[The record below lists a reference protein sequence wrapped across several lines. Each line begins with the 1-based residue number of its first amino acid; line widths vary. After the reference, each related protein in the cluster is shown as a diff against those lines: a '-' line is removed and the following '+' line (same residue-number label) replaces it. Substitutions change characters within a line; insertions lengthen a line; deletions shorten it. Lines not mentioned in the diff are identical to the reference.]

1 MIYEVVIGVE
11 VHAQL
16 RTKSKLFCGCGT
28 MFGLSANSQTCPLCL
43 GLPGTL
49 PVINRVAVEMAVRAG
64 LALNCT
70 ISANNLFARK
80 NYFYPDLPKGY
91 QISQY
96 EAPICEHGWIEIAA
110 SEGKKRVRIRRAHLE
125 EDAGKSVHVTGMNGS
140 RVDLNRAGT
149 PLLEIV
155 TEPDLRSADEVV
167 AYLKGLRD
175 VLMYLEVCDGNMDEG
190 SFRCE
195 PNLSL
200 RPLGQR
206 EFGTK
211 VELKNINS
219 FKFVKDAV
227 EYEIKRQ
234 TKVLNEGGKIHQET
248 RLWNLDRGETAVM
261 RSKEEAHDYR
271 YFPDPD
277 LVPLKL
283 EKEWIEGCRKQVIEL
298 PAARMQRFVDDFAL
312 SEYDAGVLTASKA
325 VADYFEACVKL
336 FNQPKTV
343 SNWVMGE
350 LTRELNNSGSDASA
364 SPVSPERLVDLLRLV
379 EQGTISLKAAREI
392 FPEVYSSGKTPEQ
405 IVQEKGLVQVSDEG
419 ALDKIIEDV
428 LAKNPT
434 QAAQFKE
441 GKQQVL
447 GFLVGQVMKASGGKA
462 NPGKVNELLKQKLG
476 GVLYARPVISLEE
489 LAQQQPLN
497 TDQAKVK
504 FQLTNR
510 EQSVI
515 EHLAKGWTNKEI
527 ANALQITE
535 ETVKEHIKHI
545 MQKTNSTTRTG
556 ILDHVFNS

>member
-28 MFGLSANSQTCPLCL
+28 RFGLPANSQTCPLCL

-49 PVINRVAVEMAVRAG
+49 PVINQAAVEMAVRAG

-70 ISANNLFARK
+70 IATNNVFARK

-96 EAPICEHGWIEIAA
+96 ESPICEHGWIEIAA
-110 SEGKKRVRIRRAHLE
+110 SEGTRHVRIRRAHLE
-125 EDAGKSVHVTGMNGS
+125 EDAGKSVHVAGTNGS

-200 RPLGQR
+200 RPLGQK

-219 FKFVKDAV
+219 FKFVKDAI

-234 TKVLNEGGKIHQET
+234 TKVLSEGGHINQET
-248 RLWNLDRGETAVM
+248 RLWNIDRRETAVM

-277 LVPLKL
+277 LVPVKL
-283 EKEWIEGCRKQVIEL
+283 EKEWIESCRKHVTEL
-298 PAARMQRFVDDFAL
+298 PAARMKRFVSEFGL
-312 SEYDAGVLTASKA
+312 SDYEAGVLTASKPM
-325 VADYFEACVKL
+325 ADYFESCVKL

-350 LTRELNNSGSDASA
+350 LTRELNNSGTDAGA
-364 SPVSPERLVDLLRLV
+364 SPVSPERLISLLQLV
-379 EQGTISLKAAREI
+379 EKGTISLKAAREI

-405 IVQEKGLVQVSDEG
+405 IIQEKGLVQLSDEG
-419 ALDKIIEDV
+419 ALDKIIVEV
-428 LAKNPT
+428 LAENPT
-434 QAAQFKE
+434 QVAQFKD

-462 NPGKVNELLKQKLG
+462 NPGKVNELLKKKLG
-476 GVLYARPVISLEE
+476 
-489 LAQQQPLN
+489 
-497 TDQAKVK
+497 
-504 FQLTNR
+504 
-510 EQSVI
+510 
-515 EHLAKGWTNKEI
+515 
-527 ANALQITE
+527 
-535 ETVKEHIKHI
+535 
-545 MQKTNSTTRTG
+545 
-556 ILDHVFNS
+556 

>member
-16 RTKSKLFCGCGT
+16 RTKTKMFCGCGT
-28 MFGLSANSQTCPLCL
+28 TFGRSPNSQTCPVCL

-49 PVINRVAVEMAVRAG
+49 PVINRAAVEMAVRAG
-64 LALNCT
+64 LALNCAIGT
-70 ISANNLFARK
+70 NNQFDRK

-96 EAPICEHGWIEIAA
+96 ESPICEHGWIEIAV
-110 SEGKKRVRIRRAHLE
+110 GDNKKRVKIRRAHLE
-125 EDAGKSVHVTGMNGS
+125 EDAGKNVHETGTCGS

-155 TEPDLRSADEVV
+155 TEPDMRSADEVV

-175 VLMYLEVCDGNMDEG
+175 ILMYLDVCDGNMDEG

-200 RPLGQR
+200 RPLGQK

-219 FKFVKDAV
+219 FKFVKDAI

-234 TKVLNEGGKIHQET
+234 TKVLSEGGKIYQET

-283 EKEWIEGCRKQVIEL
+283 DKEWIEGFRGSVPEL
-298 PAARMQRFVDDFAL
+298 PVARVDRLVRDYGL
-312 SEYDAGVLTASKA
+312 PEYDAGVLTVSKGI
-325 VADYFEACVKL
+325 ADYFEACVKL

-350 LTRELNNSGSDASA
+350 LTRELNLSGIDITA
-364 SPVSPERLVDLLRLV
+364 SPVTPERLIDLLQLV
-379 EQGTISLKAAREI
+379 ETGTISLKVAREI
-392 FPEVYSSGKTPEQ
+392 FPELYRSGKQPEQ
-405 IVQEKGLVQVSDEG
+405 IVQEKGLTQVSDEG
-419 ALDKIIEDV
+419 ALDKIIDEV
-428 LAKNPT
+428 LTKNP
-434 QAAQFKE
+434 AQVAQLKE

-462 NPGKVNELLKQKLG
+462 NPGKVNELLKK
-476 GVLYARPVISLEE
+476 
-489 LAQQQPLN
+489 
-497 TDQAKVK
+497 K
-504 FQLTNR
+504 F
-510 EQSVI
+510 S
-515 EHLAKGWTNKEI
+515 
-527 ANALQITE
+527 
-535 ETVKEHIKHI
+535 
-545 MQKTNSTTRTG
+545 S
-556 ILDHVFNS
+556 

>member
-1 MIYEVVIGVE
+1 MTYEVVVGVE

-16 RTKSKLFCGCGT
+16 RTQSKMFCGCT
-28 MFGLSANSQTCPLCL
+28 TTFGSSPNSQTCPVCL
-43 GLPGTL
+43 GLPGSL
-49 PVINRVAVEMAVRAG
+49 PVMNRAAVEMAVRAG

-70 ISANNLFARK
+70 IGVNNRFARK

-96 EAPICEHGWIEIAA
+96 ESPICENGWFEIAV
-110 SEGKKRVRIRRAHLE
+110 GDRKKRVRIRRAHLE
-125 EDAGKSVHVTGMNGS
+125 EDAGKNIHETGTSGS
-140 RVDLNRAGT
+140 LVDLNRAGT

-155 TEPDLRSADEVV
+155 TEPDMSSTDEVI

-175 VLMYLEVCDGNMDEG
+175 ILMYLEVCDGNMEEG

-200 RPLGQR
+200 RPLGQK

-219 FKFVKDAV
+219 FKVVKDAM

-234 TKVLNEGGKIHQET
+234 TKVLSEGGKIRQET
-248 RLWNLDRGETAVM
+248 RSWNIDRGETAVM

-283 EKEWIEGCRKQVIEL
+283 DKEWVEGFTSSLPEL
-298 PAARMQRFVDDFAL
+298 PAARARRFVGDYGL
-312 SEYDAGVLTASKA
+312 PEYDAGILTSSKGIA
-325 VADYFEACVKL
+325 EYFEACVKL

-350 LTRELNNSGSDASA
+350 LTRELNDSGTDVSA
-364 SPVSPERLVDLLRLV
+364 SPVPPERLVELLKMV
-379 EQGTISLKAAREI
+379 DQGAISLKVAREI
-392 FPEVYSSGKTPEQ
+392 FPQVYSSGKTPVQ
-405 IVQEKGLVQVSDEG
+405 IVQEKGLTQVSDEG
-419 ALDKIIEDV
+419 ALEAIITEV
-428 LAKNPT
+428 LAKSPA
-434 QAAQFKE
+434 QVAQFKE

-462 NPGKVNELLKQKLG
+462 NPGKVNELLKRKLAG
-476 GVLYARPVISLEE
+476 
-489 LAQQQPLN
+489 
-497 TDQAKVK
+497 
-504 FQLTNR
+504 
-510 EQSVI
+510 
-515 EHLAKGWTNKEI
+515 
-527 ANALQITE
+527 
-535 ETVKEHIKHI
+535 
-545 MQKTNSTTRTG
+545 
-556 ILDHVFNS
+556 

>member
-28 MFGLSANSQTCPLCL
+28 VFGLAANSQTCPVCL

-49 PVINRVAVEMAVRAG
+49 PVLNQMAVEMAVRAG

-70 ISANNLFARK
+70 IAANNLFARK

-96 EAPICEHGWIEIAA
+96 EAPICENGWIEIATR
-110 SEGKKRVRIRRAHLE
+110 EDKRRVRVRRAHLE
-125 EDAGKSVHVTGMNGS
+125 EDAGKSVHVAGTNGS

-167 AYLKGLRD
+167 AYLKALRD
-175 VLMYLEVCDGNMDEG
+175 VLMYLEVCDGNMEEG
-190 SFRCE
+190 NFRCE

-200 RPLGQR
+200 RPLGQK

-219 FKFVKDAV
+219 FKFVKDAI

-234 TKVLNEGGKIHQET
+234 TKVLNEGGRITQET
-248 RLWNLDRGETAVM
+248 RLWNLDRGETVVM

-277 LVPLKL
+277 LAPLKL
-283 EKEWIEGCRKQVIEL
+283 EKEWVEECRKRVIEL
-298 PAARMQRFVDDFAL
+298 PAARKKRLVSEFAL
-312 SEYDAGVLTASKA
+312 SEYDAEALTATKA
-325 VADYFEACVKL
+325 IADYFEACVKL

-350 LTRELNNSGSDASA
+350 LTRELNNSGIDASA
-364 SPVSPERLVDLLRLV
+364 SPVSPERLISLLQLV
-379 EQGTISLKAAREI
+379 EQGTISLKVAREI
-392 FPEVYSSGKTPEQ
+392 FPEIYMSGKTPEQ
-405 IVQEKGLVQVSDEG
+405 IVQEKGLTQISDADAIE
-419 ALDKIIEDV
+419 KIIQDV
-428 LAKNPT
+428 LAKNPS
-434 QAAQFKE
+434 QVAQFKE

-462 NPGKVNELLKQKLG
+462 NPGKVNELLKKKLG
-476 GVLYARPVISLEE
+476 
-489 LAQQQPLN
+489 
-497 TDQAKVK
+497 
-504 FQLTNR
+504 
-510 EQSVI
+510 
-515 EHLAKGWTNKEI
+515 
-527 ANALQITE
+527 
-535 ETVKEHIKHI
+535 
-545 MQKTNSTTRTG
+545 
-556 ILDHVFNS
+556 

>member
-1 MIYEVVIGVE
+1 MTYEVVIGVE

-16 RTKSKLFCGCGT
+16 RTKSKMFCGCGAT
-28 MFGLSANSQTCPLCL
+28 FGRSPNSQTCPVCL
-43 GLPGTL
+43 GLPGSL
-49 PVINRVAVEMAVRAG
+49 PVINRMAVEMAVRAG

-70 ISANNLFARK
+70 IGEHNRFARK

-110 SEGKKRVRIRRAHLE
+110 GNGKKRVRIRRAHLE
-125 EDAGKSVHVTGMNGS
+125 EDAGKNIHETGTSGS
-140 RVDLNRAGT
+140 LVDLNRAGT

-155 TEPDLRSADEVV
+155 TEPDMRSAEEVI

-175 VLMYLEVCDGNMDEG
+175 ILMYLEVCDGNMEEG

-200 RPLGQR
+200 RPLGQK

-234 TKVLNEGGKIHQET
+234 TKVLSEGGTIQQET
-248 RLWNLDRGETAVM
+248 RLWNFDRGETAVM

-283 EKEWIEGCRKQVIEL
+283 EKEWVEGFRDGLPEL
-298 PAARMQRFVDDFAL
+298 PAMRAARFVSDYGL
-312 SEYDAGVLTASKA
+312 PEYDATVLTASRGM
-325 VADYFEACVKL
+325 ADYFEAGVKL

-343 SNWVMGE
+343 SNWIMGE
-350 LTRELNNSGSDASA
+350 LTRELNTSGTDVSA
-364 SPVSPERLVDLLRLV
+364 SRVSPERLAGLLQMVDT
-379 EQGTISLKAAREI
+379 GTVSLKVAREI
-392 FPEVYSSGKTPEQ
+392 FPELYNSGKTPEQ
-405 IVQEKGLVQVSDEG
+405 IVQEKGLTQVSYEG
-419 ALDKIIEDV
+419 ALEKIIDDV
-428 LAKNPT
+428 LTKNPA
-434 QAAQFKE
+434 QVAQFKE

-462 NPGKVNELLKQKLG
+462 NPGKVNDLLKKRLG
-476 GVLYARPVISLEE
+476 
-489 LAQQQPLN
+489 
-497 TDQAKVK
+497 
-504 FQLTNR
+504 
-510 EQSVI
+510 
-515 EHLAKGWTNKEI
+515 
-527 ANALQITE
+527 
-535 ETVKEHIKHI
+535 
-545 MQKTNSTTRTG
+545 
-556 ILDHVFNS
+556 

>member
-1 MIYEVVIGVE
+1 MTYEAVIGVE

-28 MFGLSANSQTCPLCL
+28 VFGLAANSQTCPLCL
-43 GLPGTL
+43 GLPGSL
-49 PVINRVAVEMAVRAG
+49 PVLNRAAVEMAVRAG

-70 ISANNLFARK
+70 IAVNNIFARK

-96 EAPICEHGWIEIAA
+96 EAPICEHGWIEIAVG
-110 SEGKKRVRIRRAHLE
+110 EGTQRVRIRRAHLE
-125 EDAGKSVHVTGMNGS
+125 EDAGKSVHVAGTNGS

-155 TEPDLRSADEVV
+155 TEPDLRSADQVV

-200 RPLGQR
+200 RPLGQK

-219 FKFVKDAV
+219 FKFVKDAID
-227 EYEIKRQ
+227 YEIKRQ
-234 TKVLNEGGKIHQET
+234 TKVLSEGGKINQET

-261 RSKEEAHDYR
+261 RSKEDAHDYR

-283 EKEWIEGCRKQVIEL
+283 DQEWIEGCRKQVAEL
-298 PAARMQRFVDDFAL
+298 PAVRMRRFVSEFGL
-312 SEYDAGVLTASKA
+312 SEYDAGVLTASRA
-325 VADYFEACVKL
+325 MADYYETCVGL
-336 FNQPKTV
+336 FNQPKIV

-350 LTRELNNSGSDASA
+350 LTRELNRSGTDASA
-364 SPVSPERLVDLLRLV
+364 SPVSPEQLVSLLQLV
-379 EQGTISLKAAREI
+379 EQGTISLKVAREI

-405 IVQEKGLVQVSDEG
+405 IVQEKGLIQVSDEG
-419 ALDKIIEDV
+419 ALDQVIGDV

-434 QAAQFKE
+434 QVAQFKE
-441 GKQQVL
+441 GKHQVL

-462 NPGKVNELLKQKLG
+462 NPGKVNELLKKKLG
-476 GVLYARPVISLEE
+476 
-489 LAQQQPLN
+489 
-497 TDQAKVK
+497 
-504 FQLTNR
+504 
-510 EQSVI
+510 
-515 EHLAKGWTNKEI
+515 
-527 ANALQITE
+527 
-535 ETVKEHIKHI
+535 
-545 MQKTNSTTRTG
+545 
-556 ILDHVFNS
+556 

>member
-1 MIYEVVIGVE
+1 MIFETVIGVE

-16 RTKSKLFCGCGT
+16 RTNSKMFCGCGT
-28 MFGLSANSQTCPLCL
+28 TFGMSANSQTCPVCL
-43 GLPGTL
+43 GLPGSL
-49 PVINRVAVEMAVRAG
+49 PVINRTAVEMAVRAG

-70 ISANNLFARK
+70 IAANNRFARK

-96 EAPICEHGWIEIAA
+96 ESPICEHGWIEIRD
-110 SEGKKRVRIRRAHLE
+110 GGGTKRIRIRRAHLE
-125 EDAGKSVHVTGMNGS
+125 EDAGKNIHETGTSGS

-155 TEPDLRSADEVV
+155 TEPDMRSADEVV

-175 VLMYLEVCDGNMDEG
+175 ILMYLEVCDGNMEEG

-200 RPLGQR
+200 RPSGQR
-206 EFGTK
+206 AYGTK

-219 FKFVKDAV
+219 FKYVEDAV

-234 TKVLNEGGKIHQET
+234 TKVLNEGGKIRQET
-248 RLWNLDRGETAVM
+248 RLWNIDRGETAVM

-283 EKEWIEGCRKQVIEL
+283 DNEWIEGFRAGQPEL
-298 PAARMQRFVDDFAL
+298 PAVRTKRFVSAYGL
-312 SEYDAGVLTASKA
+312 PEYDAAILTASKGM
-325 VADYFEACVKL
+325 ADYFEACVEQ

-350 LTRELNNSGSDASA
+350 LTRELNHSGTDITA
-364 SPVSPERLVDLLRLV
+364 SPVAPERLVSLLQMV
-379 EQGTISLKAAREI
+379 DKGTISLKVARDI
-392 FPEVYSSGKTPEQ
+392 FSELYSSGKTPAQ
-405 IVQEKGLVQVSDEG
+405 IVQEKGLMQVSDEG
-419 ALDKIIEDV
+419 ALAKLIEEV
-428 LAKNPT
+428 LSKNPG
-434 QAAQFKE
+434 QVAQFKE

-462 NPGKVNELLKQKLG
+462 NPGKVNELLRKRLG
-476 GVLYARPVISLEE
+476 
-489 LAQQQPLN
+489 
-497 TDQAKVK
+497 
-504 FQLTNR
+504 
-510 EQSVI
+510 
-515 EHLAKGWTNKEI
+515 
-527 ANALQITE
+527 
-535 ETVKEHIKHI
+535 
-545 MQKTNSTTRTG
+545 
-556 ILDHVFNS
+556 

>member
-28 MFGLSANSQTCPLCL
+28 MFGLTANSQTCPLCL

-49 PVINRVAVEMAVRAG
+49 PVLNQAAVEMAVRAG

-70 ISANNLFARK
+70 IAADNLFARK

-110 SEGKKRVRIRRAHLE
+110 SEGKRRVRIRRAHLE
-125 EDAGKSVHVTGMNGS
+125 EDAGKSVHVAGMNGS

-175 VLMYLEVCDGNMDEG
+175 ILIYQDVCDGDMEKGN
-190 SFRCE
+190 FRCE

-200 RPLGQR
+200 RPLGQK

-211 VELKNINS
+211 VEMKNINS
-219 FKFVKDAV
+219 FKFVKDAI

-234 TKVLNEGGKIHQET
+234 TKVLSEGGKINQET
-248 RLWNLDRGETAVM
+248 RLWNLERGETAVM

-277 LVPLKL
+277 LVPLQVS
-283 EKEWIEGCRKQVIEL
+283 KELIDQVRSGLAEL
-298 PAARMQRFVDDFAL
+298 PADRRNRLEREFGLSGYSVGVLADRKDILGYFERSAAELEKMGWSKLEIGKELANCITVDFRGLTNKMNNRPGMTGSPAPALFSDPSYEGTWPLTKVIPEKNL
-312 SEYDAGVLTASKA
+312 SELMDKKMKGEISGPIY
-325 VADYFEACVKL
+325 
-336 FNQPKTV
+336 KTV
-343 SNWVMGE
+343 LEEMAN
-350 LTRELNNSGSDASA
+350 T
-364 SPVSPERLVDLLRLV
+364 
-379 EQGTISLKAAREI
+379 QKTAAEI
-392 FPEVYSSGKTPEQ
+392 IE
-405 IVQEKGLVQVSDEG
+405 EKGLKQVSDES
-419 ALDKIIEDV
+419 ALEKIIDEV
-428 LAKNPT
+428 FAKNPAQVT
-434 QAAQFKE
+434 QFKE

-462 NPGKVNELLKQKLG
+462 NPGKVNELLKKKLG
-476 GVLYARPVISLEE
+476 A
-489 LAQQQPLN
+489 
-497 TDQAKVK
+497 
-504 FQLTNR
+504 
-510 EQSVI
+510 
-515 EHLAKGWTNKEI
+515 
-527 ANALQITE
+527 
-535 ETVKEHIKHI
+535 
-545 MQKTNSTTRTG
+545 
-556 ILDHVFNS
+556 

>member
-28 MFGLSANSQTCPLCL
+28 VFGLTANSQTCPLCL

-49 PVINRVAVEMAVRAG
+49 PVLNQAAVEMAVRAG

-70 ISANNLFARK
+70 IAANNLFARK

-96 EAPICEHGWIEIAA
+96 EAPICEYGWIEIAA

-125 EDAGKSVHVTGMNGS
+125 EDAGKSVHVAGTNGS

-175 VLMYLEVCDGNMDEG
+175 VLMYQDVCDGDMEKGN
-190 SFRCE
+190 FRCE

-200 RPLGQR
+200 RPLGQK

-219 FKFVKDAV
+219 FKFVKDAM

-234 TKVLNEGGKIHQET
+234 TKVLNEGGKIQQET
-248 RLWNLDRGETAVM
+248 RLWNTDRGETAVM

-277 LVPLKL
+277 LVPLKISI
-283 EKEWIEGCRKQVIEL
+283 EWIDQVRSSLAESPVDRRNRLEQEFGFSEYSVGVITSRKDIFEYFEKCVIEAEKLGLSKMEAGKELANCITIDFRGLARKMNSRVGFEQSNTPL
-298 PAARMQRFVDDFAL
+298 PLGHPDY
-312 SEYDAGVLTASKA
+312 SEYGEVWQGTLIPEKNLAELIAKK
-325 VADYFEACVKL
+325 VKGEISG
-336 FNQPKTV
+336 PIYKTV
-343 SNWVMGE
+343 LEGMFE
-350 LTRELNNSGSDASA
+350 TRRTADEIIEARG
-364 SPVSPERLVDLLRLV
+364 
-379 EQGTISLKAAREI
+379 LK
-392 FPEVYSSGKTPEQ
+392 
-405 IVQEKGLVQVSDEG
+405 LVSDEG
-419 ALDKIIEDV
+419 VIEKIINEV
-428 LAKNPT
+428 LEKNPN
-434 QAAQFKE
+434 QVAQFRE

-447 GFLVGQVMKASGGKA
+447 GFLVGQVMKASGGNA
-462 NPGKVNELLKQKLG
+462 NPGKVNELLKKKLG
-476 GVLYARPVISLEE
+476 EA
-489 LAQQQPLN
+489 
-497 TDQAKVK
+497 VK
-504 FQLTNR
+504 
-510 EQSVI
+510 I
-515 EHLAKGWTNKEI
+515 
-527 ANALQITE
+527 
-535 ETVKEHIKHI
+535 
-545 MQKTNSTTRTG
+545 
-556 ILDHVFNS
+556 

>member
-28 MFGLSANSQTCPLCL
+28 MFGLTANSQTCPLCL

-49 PVINRVAVEMAVRAG
+49 PVINQAAVEMAVRAG

-70 ISANNLFARK
+70 IATNNLFARK

-110 SEGKKRVRIRRAHLE
+110 SEGKRRVRIRRAHLE
-125 EDAGKSVHVTGMNGS
+125 EDAGKSVHVAGMNGS

-175 VLMYLEVCDGNMDEG
+175 ILIYQDVCDGDMEKGN
-190 SFRCE
+190 FRCE
-195 PNLSL
+195 PNISL
-200 RPLGQR
+200 RPLGQK

-219 FKFVKDAV
+219 FKFVKDAI
-227 EYEIKRQ
+227 EYEVKRQ
-234 TKVLNEGGKIHQET
+234 TKALNEGGKIQQET

-277 LVPLKL
+277 LVPLKIS
-283 EKEWIEGCRKQVIEL
+283 KEWIDQVRSSLAEL
-298 PAARMQRFVDDFAL
+298 PVDRRNRLQQEFGF
-312 SEYDAGVLTASKA
+312 SEYSAGVLASDKKVLEYFEQCVAEAEKLGFSKMEVGKELANCITVDFRGLTRHGVTVTPPNPLLFDVNPYSEGILGLTIIPEKNLLELIVMKMNGEISGPIYKA
-325 VADYFEACVKL
+325 VLEEMI
-336 FNQPKTV
+336 N
-343 SNWVMGE
+343 
-350 LTRELNNSGSDASA
+350 TRRPAAEIIDA
-364 SPVSPERLVDLLRLV
+364 
-379 EQGTISLKAAREI
+379 
-392 FPEVYSSGKTPEQ
+392 
-405 IVQEKGLVQVSDEG
+405 KGLRQVSDEG
-419 ALDKIIEDV
+419 TIEKIIDEV
-428 LAKNPT
+428 LKKNPN
-434 QAAQFKE
+434 QVAQFKE

-447 GFLVGQVMKASGGKA
+447 GFLVGQVMKASGGKV
-462 NPGKVNELLKQKLG
+462 NPGKVNELLKKKLG
-476 GVLYARPVISLEE
+476 EA
-489 LAQQQPLN
+489 
-497 TDQAKVK
+497 VK
-504 FQLTNR
+504 
-510 EQSVI
+510 I
-515 EHLAKGWTNKEI
+515 
-527 ANALQITE
+527 
-535 ETVKEHIKHI
+535 
-545 MQKTNSTTRTG
+545 
-556 ILDHVFNS
+556 